1 MRIIYVTS
9 SLPYGKVEAFIIPE
23 IEELK
28 TRGHEVLI
36 VPMYPR
42 GALLHGDAKPFL
54 AHTETEPLLS
64 LNIANV
70 AAKKVNRVPTE
81 ALRVLGWLFRS
92 RSAKILFKNLVVYP
106 KGLWLANV
114 AKEWKADHIHAHWA
128 ATTAT
133 MALVAS
139 EVSGVPWSVTAHR
152 WDIAENNLLSLKA
165 KRACFVRAISQRGAK
180 KLVSY
185 LNTGVPSPSVL
196 HMGVRIPPTM
206 RKERLQE
213 DGYPFRIV
221 VAANLLEVKGHT
233 YLLDA
238 TKLLKDRNI
247 SVHVDVAGEGPLRD
261 DLARKARE
269 LGLNEQVAFLG
280 AVPHEELLERME
292 RGAWDMLVLPSIVV
306 TSDEQEGIPVAL
318 IEAMSRRVPV
328 VSTTTGGITELLRGI
343 PGSLVPP
350 KNPSALA
357 EAIERLIKEPE
368 LRNRL
373 VETGCKRVVDSFAVE
388 QVVSELVQRFE
399 GCGVQDSWMSRC

>member
-1 MRIIYVTS
+1 VRIIYVTS

-28 TRGHEVLI
+28 KRGHEVLI

-42 GALLHGDAKPFL
+42 GALLHGDARPFL
-54 AHTETEPLLS
+54 AHTVTEPLLS
-64 LNIANV
+64 LGMAKV
-70 AAKKVNRVPTE
+70 AAKKVRQFPIK
-81 ALRVLGWLFRS
+81 ALKVLGWLLRS
-92 RSAKILFKNLVVYP
+92 RGVKVLFKNLVIYP

-114 AKEWKADHIHAHWA
+114 ADELKADHIHAHWA

-152 WDIAENNLLSLKA
+152 WDIPENNLLSLKA

-180 KLVSY
+180 KFASY
-185 LNTGVPSPSVL
+185 LNTGVPPPSVL

-206 RKERLQE
+206 RKDRSQ

-233 YLLDA
+233 YLLEA
-238 TKLLKDRNI
+238 TKLLKERNT
-247 SVHVDVAGEGPLRD
+247 SVQVDVAGEGPLRD
-261 DLARKARE
+261 NLARKARE
-269 LGLNEQVAFLG
+269 LGLNEQVTLLG
-280 AVPHEELLERME
+280 AVPHEELLERLE
-292 RGAWDMLVLPSIVV
+292 TGVWDMLALPSIVV

-318 IEAMSRRVPV
+318 IEAMGRRVPV
-328 VSTTTGGITELLRGI
+328 VSTTTGGITELLGDI

-357 EAIERLIKEPE
+357 EAIERLIREPE

-373 VETGCKRVVDSFAVE
+373 VDAGYKRVEENFAIE
-388 QVVSELVQRFE
+388 KVVSELVQRFE
-399 GCGVQDSWMSRC
+399 ACGVQDR